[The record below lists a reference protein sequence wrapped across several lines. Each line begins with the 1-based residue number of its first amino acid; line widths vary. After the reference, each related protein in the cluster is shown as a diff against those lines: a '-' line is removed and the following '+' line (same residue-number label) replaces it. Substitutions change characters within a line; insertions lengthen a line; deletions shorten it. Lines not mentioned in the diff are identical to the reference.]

1 MRSRMSVP
9 VGALESKSRWM
20 TASSCS
26 RLSKVEKSRS
36 GKQLAGKDELAVLV
50 QFKGMH
56 CRSPFAMRVLLI
68 QLRLGREG
76 GSVAR
81 RNGEA
86 HHMSRPPFTP
96 QTCPVM

>member
-1 MRSRMSVP
+1 MSVP

-68 QLRLGREG
+68 QLRLGRE
-76 GSVAR
+76 VA
-81 RNGEA
+81 
-86 HHMSRPPFTP
+86 
-96 QTCPVM
+96 